1 MEHSVTTESE
11 VERFLAS
18 LKAKLNSG
26 GRIIFLERDK
36 NEQALADLGITGLLR
51 EDVIKSLAVEDYS
64 EGPNDDTQIAGGK
77 PLWVF
82 GKLFLKQEIY
92 IKIKFGYHLDTICI
106 SFHIAERPMA
116 HPYKKKQL

>member
-36 NEQALADLGITGLLR
+36 NEQALADLGITGSLR
-51 EDVIKSLAVEDYS
+51 EDVIKSLVVEDYS
-64 EGPNDDTQIAGGK
+64 EGPNADTQISGGN

-82 GKLFLKQEIY
+82 GRFFLNQEIY
-92 IKIKFGYHLDTICI
+92 IT
-106 SFHIAERPMA
+106 
-116 HPYKKKQL
+116 